1 MKIKRDKRVELLAP
15 AGSFQSVVAAVNAGA
30 DAVYM
35 GGRRFGARAYADS
48 AQAEGEDM
56 VMEAIRYC
64 HLFSV
69 KLYMTVNILFK
80 DDELKELFSYIKPY
94 YEAGV
99 DGLIMQDLG
108 AVRRIRAMFPD
119 LEVHASTQQT
129 ITSVAGAR
137 MAQRFGMTR
146 AVVSREL
153 SLQEIRK
160 IHDESGM
167 ELEVFCH
174 GAMCYSYSGACFMSS
189 LLGGRSGN
197 RGRCAGTC
205 RLCYETAGQK
215 GYYLSMKDMQTI
227 ELLPELIEA
236 GAYSFKIE
244 GRMKSPLYTAGVV
257 SVYRKYL
264 DLALDCSDRKQGAAK
279 HTAGGTAESPA
290 DAAERNVE
298 SSAEAKRQ
306 NMMGTVGRKSAAA
319 GAAAKHESVPGYRV
333 AEEDLR
339 TLREIFDRGGTSSYL
354 KKHNGADMIALSEK
368 KFRAVDQTV
377 TERIQAAYIDRNR
390 TITVDAV
397 MDMTVGAPAV
407 LTLSDAA
414 GRMVTAVS
422 EDLVLEA
429 ENRPMQAAEVEARL
443 RKTGG
448 TAFTLGDV
456 QVSVHGDAFYPV
468 GKLNEL
474 RRTALAMYEEEI
486 SRGSQRTY
494 AAQSDR

>member
-108 AVRRIRAMFPD
+108 AVRVIRSMFPD

-264 DLALDCSDRKQGAAK
+264 DLALDCIDRKQGASK
-279 HTAGGTAESPA
+279 HG
-290 DAAERNVE
+290 
-298 SSAEAKRQ
+298 SA
-306 NMMGTVGRKSAAA
+306 
-319 GAAAKHESVPGYRV
+319 PDYRV

-339 TLREIFDRGGTSSYL
+339 TLREMFDRGGTSSYL

-377 TERIQAAYIDRNR
+377 TDRIQAAYIDRNR
-390 TITVDAV
+390 TITVDAA

-414 GRMVTAVS
+414 GRMLTAVS
-422 EDLVLEA
+422 EDLVLAA
-429 ENRPMQAAEVEARL
+429 EQRPMLATEVEARL

-486 SRGSQRTY
+486 LRGSQRTY

>member
-56 VMEAIRYC
+56 VMEAIHYC

-108 AVRRIRAMFPD
+108 AVRVIRSMFPD

-244 GRMKSPLYTAGVV
+244 GRMKSPVYTAGVV

-264 DLALDCSDRKQGAAK
+264 DLALDCIDHKNLK
-279 HTAGGTAESPA
+279 T
-290 DAAERNVE
+290 
-298 SSAEAKRQ
+298 
-306 NMMGTVGRKSAAA
+306 
-319 GAAAKHESVPGYRV
+319 YRV

-368 KFRAVDQTV
+368 KFRAVDQAV

-390 TITVDAV
+390 TITLDAA

-422 EDLVLEA
+422 EDLVLAA
-429 ENRPMQAAEVEARL
+429 EQRPMQAAEVEARL

-468 GKLNEL
+468 GRLNEL

-486 SRGSQRTY
+486 LRGSQRTY

>member
-108 AVRRIRAMFPD
+108 AVRVIRSMFPD

-244 GRMKSPLYTAGVV
+244 GRMKSPVYTAGVV

-264 DLALDCSDRKQGAAK
+264 DLALDCIDRKQEAAK
-279 HTAGGTAESPA
+279 HG
-290 DAAERNVE
+290 
-298 SSAEAKRQ
+298 
-306 NMMGTVGRKSAAA
+306 
-319 GAAAKHESVPGYRV
+319 SVPGYCV

-368 KFRAVDQTV
+368 KFRAVDQMV

-390 TITVDAV
+390 TITLDAA

-422 EDLVLEA
+422 EDLVLAA
-429 ENRPMQAAEVEARL
+429 EQRPMQATEVEARL

-468 GKLNEL
+468 GRLNEL

-486 SRGSQRTY
+486 LRGSQRTY

>member
-69 KLYMTVNILFK
+69 KLYMTVNVLFK

-264 DLALDCSDRKQGAAK
+264 DLALDCSDRKNLK
-279 HTAGGTAESPA
+279 T
-290 DAAERNVE
+290 
-298 SSAEAKRQ
+298 
-306 NMMGTVGRKSAAA
+306 
-319 GAAAKHESVPGYRV
+319 YRV

-377 TERIQAAYIDRNR
+377 TDRIQAAYIDRNR
-390 TITVDAV
+390 TITVDAA
-397 MDMTVGAPAV
+397 MDMMVGAPAV

-422 EDLVLEA
+422 EDLVLPA
-429 ENRPMQAAEVEARL
+429 EQRPVQATEVEARL

-486 SRGSQRTY
+486 LRGSQRTY

>member
-205 RLCYETAGQK
+205 RLCYETAGKK

-264 DLALDCSDRKQGAAK
+264 DLALDCSDRK
-279 HTAGGTAESPA
+279 
-290 DAAERNVE
+290 R
-298 SSAEAKRQ
+298 
-306 NMMGTVGRKSAAA
+306 AAA
-319 GAAAKHESVPGYRV
+319 NHESASDYRV

-377 TERIQAAYIDRNR
+377 TDRIQAAYIDRNR
-390 TITVDAV
+390 TITVDAA

-422 EDLVLEA
+422 EDLVLPA
-429 ENRPMQAAEVEARL
+429 EQRPVQAMEVEARL

-468 GKLNEL
+468 GRLNEL
-474 RRTALAMYEEEI
+474 RRTALALYEEEI
-486 SRGSQRTY
+486 LRGSQRTY

>member
-1 MKIKRDKRVELLAP
+1 MKMKIKRDKRVELLAP

-108 AVRRIRAMFPD
+108 AVRVIRSMFPD

-244 GRMKSPLYTAGVV
+244 GRMKSPVYTAGVV

-264 DLALDCSDRKQGAAK
+264 DLALDCSDRKNLK
-279 HTAGGTAESPA
+279 T
-290 DAAERNVE
+290 
-298 SSAEAKRQ
+298 
-306 NMMGTVGRKSAAA
+306 
-319 GAAAKHESVPGYRV
+319 YRV

-422 EDLVLEA
+422 EDLVLPA
-429 ENRPMQAAEVEARL
+429 EQRPVQAPEVEARL

-448 TAFTLGDV
+448 TAFTLGNV

-468 GKLNEL
+468 GRLNEL

>member
-1 MKIKRDKRVELLAP
+1 MRVIVRSHPRRNKNMKIKRDKRVELLAP

-108 AVRRIRAMFPD
+108 AVRQIRAMFPD

-264 DLALDCSDRKQGAAK
+264 DLALDCSDRKNLK
-279 HTAGGTAESPA
+279 T
-290 DAAERNVE
+290 
-298 SSAEAKRQ
+298 
-306 NMMGTVGRKSAAA
+306 
-319 GAAAKHESVPGYRV
+319 YRV

-377 TERIQAAYIDRNR
+377 MDRIQAAYIDRNR

-407 LTLSDAA
+407 LTLSDVT
-414 GRMVTAVS
+414 GRIVTAVS
-422 EDLVLEA
+422 EDLVLPA
-429 ENRPMQAAEVEARL
+429 EQRPVQATEVEARL

-468 GKLNEL
+468 GRLNEL

-486 SRGSQRTY
+486 LRGSQRTY

>member
-108 AVRRIRAMFPD
+108 AVRVIRSMFPD

-129 ITSVAGAR
+129 ITSVTGAR

-244 GRMKSPLYTAGVV
+244 GRMKSPVYTAGVV

-264 DLALDCSDRKQGAAK
+264 DLALDCIDHKNLK
-279 HTAGGTAESPA
+279 T
-290 DAAERNVE
+290 
-298 SSAEAKRQ
+298 
-306 NMMGTVGRKSAAA
+306 
-319 GAAAKHESVPGYRV
+319 YRV

-390 TITVDAV
+390 TITVDAA

-407 LTLSDAA
+407 LTLSDAT

-422 EDLVLEA
+422 EDLVLAA
-429 ENRPMQAAEVEARL
+429 EQRPMQATEVEARL

-468 GKLNEL
+468 GRLNEL

-486 SRGSQRTY
+486 LRGSQRTY

>member
-108 AVRRIRAMFPD
+108 AVRVIRSMFPD

-244 GRMKSPLYTAGVV
+244 GRMKSPVYTAGVV
-257 SVYRKYL
+257 SVYQKYL
-264 DLALDCSDRKQGAAK
+264 DLALDCIDHKNLK
-279 HTAGGTAESPA
+279 T
-290 DAAERNVE
+290 
-298 SSAEAKRQ
+298 
-306 NMMGTVGRKSAAA
+306 
-319 GAAAKHESVPGYRV
+319 YRV
-333 AEEDLR
+333 AAEDLR

-390 TITVDAV
+390 TITVDAA

-422 EDLVLEA
+422 EDLVLAA
-429 ENRPMQAAEVEARL
+429 EQRPMQATEVEARL

-468 GKLNEL
+468 GRLNEL

-486 SRGSQRTY
+486 LRGSQRTY

>member
-108 AVRRIRAMFPD
+108 AVCVIRSMFPD

-153 SLQEIRK
+153 SLQEIWK

-264 DLALDCSDRKQGAAK
+264 DLALDCINRKNLK
-279 HTAGGTAESPA
+279 T
-290 DAAERNVE
+290 
-298 SSAEAKRQ
+298 
-306 NMMGTVGRKSAAA
+306 
-319 GAAAKHESVPGYRV
+319 YRV

-377 TERIQAAYIDRNR
+377 MDRIQAAYIDRNR
-390 TITVDAV
+390 TIMVDAA

-422 EDLVLEA
+422 EDLVLPA
-429 ENRPMQAAEVEARL
+429 EQRPVQATELEARL

-448 TAFTLGDV
+448 TAFTLGNV

-474 RRTALAMYEEEI
+474 RRNALAMYEEEI
-486 SRGSQRTY
+486 LRGSQRTY

>member
-1 MKIKRDKRVELLAP
+1 MRVIVRSHPRRNKNMKIKRDKRVELLAP

-264 DLALDCSDRKQGAAK
+264 DLALDCIDRKRGA
-279 HTAGGTAESPA
+279 T
-290 DAAERNVE
+290 
-298 SSAEAKRQ
+298 
-306 NMMGTVGRKSAAA
+306 
-319 GAAAKHESVPGYRV
+319 KHESVPDYRV

-377 TERIQAAYIDRNR
+377 TDRIQAAYINRNR
-390 TITVDAV
+390 TITVDAA

-422 EDLVLEA
+422 DDLVLPA
-429 ENRPMQAAEVEARL
+429 EQRPVQATEVEVRL

-474 RRTALAMYEEEI
+474 RRTALALYEEEI
-486 SRGSQRTY
+486 LRGSQRIY

>member
-108 AVRRIRAMFPD
+108 AVRVIRSMFPD

-244 GRMKSPLYTAGVV
+244 GRMKSPVYTAGVV

-264 DLALDCSDRKQGAAK
+264 DLALDCIDHKTLK
-279 HTAGGTAESPA
+279 T
-290 DAAERNVE
+290 
-298 SSAEAKRQ
+298 
-306 NMMGTVGRKSAAA
+306 
-319 GAAAKHESVPGYRV
+319 YRV
-333 AEEDLR
+333 ADEDLR

-390 TITVDAV
+390 TITLDAA
-397 MDMTVGAPAV
+397 MEMTVGAPAV

-422 EDLVLEA
+422 EDLVLPA
-429 ENRPMQAAEVEARL
+429 EQRPMQATEVEARL

-468 GKLNEL
+468 GRLNEL

-486 SRGSQRTY
+486 LRGSQRTY

>member
-1 MKIKRDKRVELLAP
+1 MKIQRDKRVELLAP

-35 GGRRFGARAYADS
+35 GGRKFGARAYADS

-108 AVRRIRAMFPD
+108 AVRLIRAMFPD

-137 MAQRFGMTR
+137 MAQHFGMTR
-146 AVVSREL
+146 AVLSREL

-215 GYYLSMKDMQTI
+215 GYYLSMKDMQTV

-244 GRMKSPLYTAGVV
+244 GRMKSPVYTAGVV

-264 DLALDCSDRKQGAAK
+264 DRALTYLDEKKTG
-279 HTAGGTAESPA
+279 
-290 DAAERNVE
+290 N
-298 SSAEAKRQ
+298 
-306 NMMGTVGRKSAAA
+306 
-319 GAAAKHESVPGYRV
+319 YRV
-333 AEEDLR
+333 AEEDLK
-339 TLREIFDRGGTSSYL
+339 TLREIFDRGGTSSYM
-354 KKHNGADMIALSEK
+354 KKHNGADMIAITEK
-368 KFRAVDQTV
+368 KFRAVDQSV
-377 TERIQAAYIDRNR
+377 TDRIQAEYIDRNR
-390 TITVDAV
+390 TRTVDAS

-407 LTLSDAA
+407 LTISDAA

-429 ENRPMQAAEVEARL
+429 ENRPMTPADVEARL

-448 TAFTLGDV
+448 TAFTLGEV
-456 QVSVHGDAFYPV
+456 EVSIHGDAFYPV

-474 RRTALAMYEEEI
+474 RRSALAMYEEEI
-486 SRGSQRTY
+486 LRGSQRTY
-494 AAQSDR
+494 AAQSNR

>member
-108 AVRRIRAMFPD
+108 AVRVIRSMFPD

-244 GRMKSPLYTAGVV
+244 GRMKSPVYTAGVV

-264 DLALDCSDRKQGAAK
+264 DLALDCSDRKNLK
-279 HTAGGTAESPA
+279 T
-290 DAAERNVE
+290 
-298 SSAEAKRQ
+298 
-306 NMMGTVGRKSAAA
+306 
-319 GAAAKHESVPGYRV
+319 YRV

-377 TERIQAAYIDRNR
+377 TDRIQAAYIDRNR
-390 TITVDAV
+390 TIMVDAV

-407 LTLSDAA
+407 LTLSDAT
-414 GRMVTAVS
+414 GRIVTAVS
-422 EDLVLEA
+422 EDLVLPA
-429 ENRPMQAAEVEARL
+429 EQRPVQATEVEARL

-468 GKLNEL
+468 GRLNEL

-486 SRGSQRTY
+486 LRGSQRTY

>member
-264 DLALDCSDRKQGAAK
+264 DLALDCIDRKQGAAK
-279 HTAGGTAESPA
+279 H
-290 DAAERNVE
+290 
-298 SSAEAKRQ
+298 
-306 NMMGTVGRKSAAA
+306 
-319 GAAAKHESVPGYRV
+319 ESVPDYRV

-377 TERIQAAYIDRNR
+377 TDRIQAAYIDRNR
-390 TITVDAV
+390 TITVDAA

-422 EDLVLEA
+422 EDRVLPA
-429 ENRPMQAAEVEARL
+429 EQRPVQATEVEARL

-474 RRTALAMYEEEI
+474 RRTALALYEEEI
-486 SRGSQRTY
+486 LRGSQRIY

>member
-108 AVRRIRAMFPD
+108 AVRVIRAMFPD

-160 IHDESGM
+160 VHDESGM

-244 GRMKSPLYTAGVV
+244 GRMKSPVYTAGVV

-264 DLALDCSDRKQGAAK
+264 DLALDCIDRKQS
-279 HTAGGTAESPA
+279 T
-290 DAAERNVE
+290 
-298 SSAEAKRQ
+298 
-306 NMMGTVGRKSAAA
+306 
-319 GAAAKHESVPGYRV
+319 YRV

-390 TITVDAV
+390 TITVDATI
-397 MDMTVGAPAV
+397 DMTVGAPAV

-422 EDLVLEA
+422 EDLVLAA
-429 ENRPMQAAEVEARL
+429 EQRPMQATEVEARL

-468 GKLNEL
+468 GRLNEL

-486 SRGSQRTY
+486 LRGSQRTY

>member
-137 MAQRFGMTR
+137 MAQHFGMTR

-264 DLALDCSDRKQGAAK
+264 DLALDCIDRKRGA
-279 HTAGGTAESPA
+279 T
-290 DAAERNVE
+290 
-298 SSAEAKRQ
+298 
-306 NMMGTVGRKSAAA
+306 
-319 GAAAKHESVPGYRV
+319 KHESASDYRV

-377 TERIQAAYIDRNR
+377 TDRIQAAYIDRNR
-390 TITVDAV
+390 MITVDAA

-422 EDLVLEA
+422 EDLVLPA
-429 ENRPMQAAEVEARL
+429 EQRPVQATEVEARL

-448 TAFTLGDV
+448 TAFTLGNV
-456 QVSVHGDAFYPV
+456 QVSVHGDAFFPV

-486 SRGSQRTY
+486 LRGSQRTY

>member
-257 SVYRKYL
+257 SVYRRYL
-264 DLALDCSDRKQGAAK
+264 DLALDCIDRKRAA
-279 HTAGGTAESPA
+279 T
-290 DAAERNVE
+290 
-298 SSAEAKRQ
+298 
-306 NMMGTVGRKSAAA
+306 
-319 GAAAKHESVPGYRV
+319 KHESASDYRV

-377 TERIQAAYIDRNR
+377 TDRIQAAYIDRNR
-390 TITVDAV
+390 TITVDAA

-422 EDLVLEA
+422 EDLVLAA
-429 ENRPMQAAEVEARL
+429 EQRPMLATEVEARL

-468 GKLNEL
+468 GRLNEL
-474 RRTALAMYEEEI
+474 RRTALAMYEEE
-486 SRGSQRTY
+486 RMLR
-494 AAQSDR
+494 D

>member
-108 AVRRIRAMFPD
+108 AVRVIRSMFPD

-244 GRMKSPLYTAGVV
+244 GRMKSPVYTAGVV

-264 DLALDCSDRKQGAAK
+264 DLALDCIDQKQEAAK
-279 HTAGGTAESPA
+279 HTAAGAMSEEKRNAEDPAAATKRNAESP
-290 DAAERNVE
+290 V
-298 SSAEAKRQ
+298 SAGGQRAVAS
-306 NMMGTVGRKSAAA
+306 GT
-319 GAAAKHESVPGYRV
+319 AAKHGSVPGYRV

-390 TITVDAV
+390 TITVDAA

-422 EDLVLEA
+422 EDLVLAA
-429 ENRPMQAAEVEARL
+429 EQRPMQATEVEARL

-486 SRGSQRTY
+486 LRGSQRTY

>member
-108 AVRRIRAMFPD
+108 AVRVIRSMFPD

-244 GRMKSPLYTAGVV
+244 GRMKSPVYTAGVV

-264 DLALDCSDRKQGAAK
+264 DLALDCIDRKQGAAK
-279 HTAGGTAESPA
+279 HGSM
-290 DAAERNVE
+290 
-298 SSAEAKRQ
+298 SS
-306 NMMGTVGRKSAAA
+306 
-319 GAAAKHESVPGYRV
+319 YRV

-377 TERIQAAYIDRNR
+377 TDRIQAAYIDRNR
-390 TITVDAV
+390 TITVDAT
-397 MDMTVGAPAV
+397 MDMTVGASAV

-422 EDLVLEA
+422 EDLVLPA
-429 ENRPMQAAEVEARL
+429 EQRPMQATEIEARL

-448 TAFTLGDV
+448 TAFTLGNV

-468 GKLNEL
+468 GRLNEL

-486 SRGSQRTY
+486 LRGSQRTY

>member
-1 MKIKRDKRVELLAP
+1 MRVIVRSHPRRNKSMKIKRDKRVELLAP

-137 MAQRFGMTR
+137 MAQHFGMTR

-264 DLALDCSDRKQGAAK
+264 DLALDCIDRKRGA
-279 HTAGGTAESPA
+279 T
-290 DAAERNVE
+290 
-298 SSAEAKRQ
+298 
-306 NMMGTVGRKSAAA
+306 
-319 GAAAKHESVPGYRV
+319 KHESASDYRV

-377 TERIQAAYIDRNR
+377 TDRIQAAYIDRNR
-390 TITVDAV
+390 TITVDAA

-422 EDLVLEA
+422 EDLVLAA
-429 ENRPMQAAEVEARL
+429 EQRPMLATEVEARL

-474 RRTALAMYEEEI
+474 RRTALALYEEEI
-486 SRGSQRTY
+486 LRGSQRIY

>member
-1 MKIKRDKRVELLAP
+1 MKIQRDKRVELLAP

-35 GGRRFGARAYADS
+35 GGRKFGARAYADS

-108 AVRRIRAMFPD
+108 AVRLIRDMFPD

-137 MAQRFGMTR
+137 MTQHFGMTR
-146 AVVSREL
+146 AVLSREL

-205 RLCYETAGQK
+205 RLCYETAGKK
-215 GYYLSMKDMQTI
+215 GYYLSMKDMQTV

-244 GRMKSPLYTAGVV
+244 GRMKSPVYTAGVV

-264 DLALDCSDRKQGAAK
+264 DRALIYLDEKKTG
-279 HTAGGTAESPA
+279 
-290 DAAERNVE
+290 N
-298 SSAEAKRQ
+298 
-306 NMMGTVGRKSAAA
+306 
-319 GAAAKHESVPGYRV
+319 YRV
-333 AEEDLR
+333 AEEDLK
-339 TLREIFDRGGTSSYL
+339 TLREIFDRGGTSSYM
-354 KKHNGADMIALSEK
+354 KKHNGADMIAITEK
-368 KFRAVDQTV
+368 KFRAVDQSV
-377 TERIQAAYIDRNR
+377 TDRIQAEYIDRNW
-390 TITVDAV
+390 TCTVDAS

-407 LTLSDAA
+407 LTIRDAT

-429 ENRPMQAAEVEARL
+429 ENRPMSPADVEARL

-448 TAFTLGDV
+448 TAFTLGEV
-456 QVSVHGDAFYPV
+456 EVSIHGDAFYPV

-474 RRTALAMYEEEI
+474 RRSALAMYEEEI
-486 SRGSQRTY
+486 LRGSQRTY
-494 AAQSDR
+494 AAQSNR

>member
-108 AVRRIRAMFPD
+108 AVRVIRSMFPD

-244 GRMKSPLYTAGVV
+244 GRMKSPVYTAGVV

-264 DLALDCSDRKQGAAK
+264 DLALDCSDRKNLK
-279 HTAGGTAESPA
+279 T
-290 DAAERNVE
+290 
-298 SSAEAKRQ
+298 
-306 NMMGTVGRKSAAA
+306 
-319 GAAAKHESVPGYRV
+319 YRV

-377 TERIQAAYIDRNR
+377 TDRIQAAYIDRNR
-390 TITVDAV
+390 TIMVDAV

-422 EDLVLEA
+422 EDLVLPA
-429 ENRPMQAAEVEARL
+429 EQRPMQATEVEARL

-448 TAFTLGDV
+448 TAFTLGNV

-468 GKLNEL
+468 GRLNEL

>member
-264 DLALDCSDRKQGAAK
+264 DLALDCSDRKNLK
-279 HTAGGTAESPA
+279 T
-290 DAAERNVE
+290 
-298 SSAEAKRQ
+298 
-306 NMMGTVGRKSAAA
+306 
-319 GAAAKHESVPGYRV
+319 YRV

-377 TERIQAAYIDRNR
+377 TDRIQAAYIDRNR
-390 TITVDAV
+390 TITVDAA
-397 MDMTVGAPAV
+397 MDMMVGAPAV

-422 EDLVLEA
+422 EDLVLPA
-429 ENRPMQAAEVEARL
+429 EQRPVQATEVEARL

-486 SRGSQRTY
+486 LRGSQRTY

>member
-1 MKIKRDKRVELLAP
+1 MRVIVRSHPRRNKNMKIKRDKRVELLAP

-264 DLALDCSDRKQGAAK
+264 DLALDCSDRKNLK
-279 HTAGGTAESPA
+279 T
-290 DAAERNVE
+290 
-298 SSAEAKRQ
+298 
-306 NMMGTVGRKSAAA
+306 
-319 GAAAKHESVPGYRV
+319 YRV

-377 TERIQAAYIDRNR
+377 TDRIQAAYIDRNR
-390 TITVDAV
+390 TITVDAA

-422 EDLVLEA
+422 DDLVLAA
-429 ENRPMQAAEVEARL
+429 EQRPMLATEVEARL

-474 RRTALAMYEEEI
+474 RRTALAMYEEE
-486 SRGSQRTY
+486 RMLR
-494 AAQSDR
+494 D

>member
-108 AVRRIRAMFPD
+108 AVRVIRTMFPD

-264 DLALDCSDRKQGAAK
+264 DLALDCINRKNLK
-279 HTAGGTAESPA
+279 T
-290 DAAERNVE
+290 
-298 SSAEAKRQ
+298 
-306 NMMGTVGRKSAAA
+306 
-319 GAAAKHESVPGYRV
+319 YRV

-377 TERIQAAYIDRNR
+377 TDRIQAAYIDRNR

-422 EDLVLEA
+422 EDLVLPA
-429 ENRPMQAAEVEARL
+429 EQRPVQATEVEARL

-474 RRTALAMYEEEI
+474 RRTALALYEEEI
-486 SRGSQRTY
+486 LRGSQRTY

>member
-1 MKIKRDKRVELLAP
+1 
-15 AGSFQSVVAAVNAGA
+15 
-30 DAVYM
+30 
-35 GGRRFGARAYADS
+35 
-48 AQAEGEDM
+48 
-56 VMEAIRYC
+56 
-64 HLFSV
+64 
-69 KLYMTVNILFK
+69 
-80 DDELKELFSYIKPY
+80 
-94 YEAGV
+94 
-99 DGLIMQDLG
+99 
-108 AVRRIRAMFPD
+108 
-119 LEVHASTQQT
+119 
-129 ITSVAGAR
+129 
-137 MAQRFGMTR
+137 
-146 AVVSREL
+146 
-153 SLQEIRK
+153 
-160 IHDESGM
+160 
-167 ELEVFCH
+167 
-174 GAMCYSYSGACFMSS
+174 
-189 LLGGRSGN
+189 
-197 RGRCAGTC
+197 
-205 RLCYETAGQK
+205 
-215 GYYLSMKDMQTI
+215 MKDMQTI

-244 GRMKSPLYTAGVV
+244 GRMKSPVYTAGVV

-264 DLALDCSDRKQGAAK
+264 DLALDCSDRKNLK
-279 HTAGGTAESPA
+279 T
-290 DAAERNVE
+290 
-298 SSAEAKRQ
+298 
-306 NMMGTVGRKSAAA
+306 
-319 GAAAKHESVPGYRV
+319 YRV

-422 EDLVLEA
+422 EDLVLPA
-429 ENRPMQAAEVEARL
+429 EQRPVQAPEVEARL

-448 TAFTLGDV
+448 TAFTLGNV

-468 GKLNEL
+468 GRLNEL

-486 SRGSQRTY
+486 LRGSQRTY

>member
-264 DLALDCSDRKQGAAK
+264 DLALDCSDRKNLK
-279 HTAGGTAESPA
+279 T
-290 DAAERNVE
+290 
-298 SSAEAKRQ
+298 
-306 NMMGTVGRKSAAA
+306 
-319 GAAAKHESVPGYRV
+319 YRV

-377 TERIQAAYIDRNR
+377 TDRIQAAYIDRNR
-390 TITVDAV
+390 TITVDAA

-422 EDLVLEA
+422 DDLVLAA
-429 ENRPMQAAEVEARL
+429 EQRPMLATEVEARL

-474 RRTALAMYEEEI
+474 RRTALAMYEEE
-486 SRGSQRTY
+486 RMLR
-494 AAQSDR
+494 D

>member
-108 AVRRIRAMFPD
+108 AVRVIRSMFPD

-244 GRMKSPLYTAGVV
+244 GRMKSPVYTAGVV

-264 DLALDCSDRKQGAAK
+264 DLALDCSDRKNLK
-279 HTAGGTAESPA
+279 T
-290 DAAERNVE
+290 
-298 SSAEAKRQ
+298 
-306 NMMGTVGRKSAAA
+306 
-319 GAAAKHESVPGYRV
+319 YRV

-377 TERIQAAYIDRNR
+377 TDRIQAAYIDRNR

-407 LTLSDAA
+407 LTLSDAT

-422 EDLVLEA
+422 EDLVLPA
-429 ENRPMQAAEVEARL
+429 EQRPVQATEVEARL

-468 GKLNEL
+468 GRLNEL

-486 SRGSQRTY
+486 LRGSQRTY

>member
-108 AVRRIRAMFPD
+108 AVRVIRSMFPD

-244 GRMKSPLYTAGVV
+244 GRMKSPVYTAGVV

-264 DLALDCSDRKQGAAK
+264 DLALDCIDRKQEAAK
-279 HTAGGTAESPA
+279 HG
-290 DAAERNVE
+290 
-298 SSAEAKRQ
+298 
-306 NMMGTVGRKSAAA
+306 
-319 GAAAKHESVPGYRV
+319 SVPGYRV

-390 TITVDAV
+390 TITVDAA

-422 EDLVLEA
+422 EDLVLAA
-429 ENRPMQAAEVEARL
+429 EQRPMQAAEVEARL

-468 GKLNEL
+468 GRLNEL

-486 SRGSQRTY
+486 LRGSQRTY

>member
-108 AVRRIRAMFPD
+108 AVRVIRSMFPD

-244 GRMKSPLYTAGVV
+244 GRMKSPVYTAGVV

-264 DLALDCSDRKQGAAK
+264 DLALDYIDRKQEAAK
-279 HTAGGTAESPA
+279 HTAGGAMSEEKRNAESPA
-290 DAAERNVE
+290 VATKRNAESPV
-298 SSAEAKRQ
+298 SAGGQKSVVS
-306 NMMGTVGRKSAAA
+306 GT
-319 GAAAKHESVPGYRV
+319 AAKHGSVPGYRV

-390 TITVDAV
+390 TITVDAA
-397 MDMTVGAPAV
+397 MDMMVGAPAV

-422 EDLVLEA
+422 EDLVLAA
-429 ENRPMQAAEVEARL
+429 EQRPMQATEVEARL

-468 GKLNEL
+468 GRLNEL

-486 SRGSQRTY
+486 LRGSQRIY

>member
-108 AVRRIRAMFPD
+108 AVRVIRSMFPD

-244 GRMKSPLYTAGVV
+244 GRMKSPVYTAGVV

-264 DLALDCSDRKQGAAK
+264 DLALDCSDRKNLK
-279 HTAGGTAESPA
+279 T
-290 DAAERNVE
+290 
-298 SSAEAKRQ
+298 
-306 NMMGTVGRKSAAA
+306 
-319 GAAAKHESVPGYRV
+319 YRV

-377 TERIQAAYIDRNR
+377 TDRIQAAYIDHNR
-390 TITVDAV
+390 TIMVDAV

-422 EDLVLEA
+422 EDLVLPA
-429 ENRPMQAAEVEARL
+429 EQRPVQATEVEARL